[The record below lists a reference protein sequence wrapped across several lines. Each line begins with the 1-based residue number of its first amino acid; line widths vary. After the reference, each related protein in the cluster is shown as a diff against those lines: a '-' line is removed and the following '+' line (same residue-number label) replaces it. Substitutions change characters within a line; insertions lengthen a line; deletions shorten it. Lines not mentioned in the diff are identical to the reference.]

1 MVQGLSIPCQHAI
14 NTDMISAGE
23 IRALRAGLGETQE
36 QFAKQFK
43 LDRFYIVAWEKFG
56 MATDA
61 EINRIIAEIKRE
73 ITN

>member
-1 MVQGLSIPCQHAI
+1 
-14 NTDMISAGE
+14 MISAGE

-36 QFAKQFK
+36 QFAKRFK

-56 MATDA
+56 LATDA
-61 EINRIIAEIKRE
+61 EINRIISEIKHE